1 MNSYGKKNIGVFRS
15 FHPRGRDG
23 VGAAPPHGRTRAA
36 NGVPLRDGRWGERV
50 HHARGGRCRG
60 LWRGDGDKP
69 QLLLHGRATGVP
81 PPKHPGSPRSS
92 TRLLSPSTRLVRHR
106 PSSRG
111 VAAHSTC
118 TGPAGIRMCHLTV
131 TSVVHLASTHPDCRP
146 ALHIDP
152 ACEHTSRRRRL
163 RRWPPR
169 LPWRATCNCT
179 RSWRS
184 AARGQRRKAPTGR
197 AC

>member
-1 MNSYGKKNIGVFRS
+1 MQEPQCSGPS
-15 FHPRGRDG
+15 TPARGRDG
-23 VGAAPPHGRTRAA
+23 VGFAPAHGRTRAA

-60 LWRGDGDKP
+60 LWRGDGDEP

-131 TSVVHLASTHPDCRP
+131 TSVVTRP
-146 ALHIDP
+146 ALIQTAGQHCTLIQRASTP
-152 ACEHTSRRRRL
+152 AAAADCAGGL
-163 RRWPPR
+163 RDSHGELPAIAHGAGGAPR
-169 LPWRATCNCT
+169 EGKG
-179 RSWRS
+179 
-184 AARGQRRKAPTGR
+184 ARH
-197 AC
+197 